1 MRPVQDIINKI
12 KWDEKLQEE
21 DFEIEY
27 LDFNNLVSMPYTSI
41 KKIEGL
47 FMLVEK
53 DGKEINIP
61 LHRIRKVKEKGK
73 VIWQRS
79 SAD

>member
-1 MRPVQDIINKI
+1 MKPVQDIINKI
-12 KWDEKLQEE
+12 KWDKKLQEE

-53 DGKEINIP
+53 DGKEIHIP

>member
-1 MRPVQDIINKI
+1 MRPVQDVLNQI
-12 KWDEKLQEE
+12 KWDEKLQEK

-53 DGKEINIP
+53 NGKETHIP